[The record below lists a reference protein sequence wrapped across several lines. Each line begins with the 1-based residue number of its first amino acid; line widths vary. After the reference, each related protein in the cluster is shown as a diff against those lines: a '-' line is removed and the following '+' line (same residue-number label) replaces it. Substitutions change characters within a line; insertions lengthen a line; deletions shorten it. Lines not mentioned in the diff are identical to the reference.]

1 MNEVRICPK
10 CRSLKIRRES
20 KELLFDIAGV
30 QPVFVCQNCGFSSS
44 IFPVTNLEE
53 KKKLFKS
60 RAA

>member
-1 MNEVRICPK
+1 MNEARICPK
-10 CRSLKIRRES
+10 CGSLDIRRET

-44 IFPVTNLEE
+44 IFPVKNLEE

-60 RAA
+60 KAA